1 MFICTVQCRE
11 LVFVPTVQQKFDSI
25 FQFCTFFLYLY
36 TTCTLIKNLR
46 NTCFT
51 PGKKSIYSS
60 SYVPYSGYSSCL
72 LDFYVPYSKS
82 FFSKMVVILKL
93 FIVYYIVIVKQIK
106 DQKDSSCK
114 LMVKN
119 ILLGKY
125 KLKSLESFLLRD
137 SSLLSLFFVY

>member
-11 LVFVPTVQQKFDSI
+11 PVFVYTVQWKFDSI

-46 NTCFT
+46 NTHFT
-51 PGKKSIYSS
+51 PGRKSIYFS
-60 SYVPYSGYSSCL
+60 SYVPYSEYSSCL
-72 LDFYVPYSKS
+72 LDFYRGEKCTYLFFTYRIVKV
-82 FFSKMVVILKL
+82 FSKIIIILKL

-106 DQKDSSCK
+106 DQKDSFCN

-119 ILLGKY
+119 VLLGRHKI
-125 KLKSLESFLLRD
+125 KES
-137 SSLLSLFFVY
+137 

>member
-51 PGKKSIYSS
+51 PGKKSIYLS

-72 LDFYVPYSKS
+72 LDFYQGEKCTYLIFTYRTVKV
-82 FFSKMVVILKL
+82 FSKMVVILKL

-106 DQKDSSCK
+106 DQKDSSCN

-119 ILLGKY
+119 ILLGK
-125 KLKSLESFLLRD
+125 
-137 SSLLSLFFVY
+137 V